1 MNSRIRIDDLMVL
14 ISIFTG
20 AGLWVLSML
29 EVATASMLLL
39 VPSIFLVVSI
49 LYSQKERRAW
59 KEKQQSRENEL
70 HRAMEKYYS
79 LSGQAMSVGELRFS
93 EIEQEMVNAQK
104 IIRDAV
110 SKLSCSLTGLESQ
123 STNQREV
130 LNALIGEVLQMAGSD
145 ETSAQQVGLQ
155 HFFDETN
162 ALINEFVRIMNEL
175 RRSSV
180 GISTKFSE
188 MQDQVQRIS
197 ACLNDVTDITKQTDL
212 LALNAAI
219 EAARAGEAGRGF
231 AVVAD
236 EVRKLAARTGGFNN
250 EIRIALGG
258 ILHSLNEVGEQVEQ
272 STRIDMTV
280 AEKSKDSLV
289 ELGGEMMKLTDKARQ
304 HSAHITEVTEKM
316 QRLTQ
321 EGVFAMQFE
330 DIVTQL
336 LAQINAKVSA
346 VGTYLHSFL
355 SLYQDKEEGNGIL
368 RFTTRSE
375 KLVALIQSAEKTP
388 KGTGIVEGQMEAREN
403 SVELF

>member
-155 HFFDETN
+155 HFFDE
-162 ALINEFVRIMNEL
+162 
-175 RRSSV
+175 S
-180 GISTKFSE
+180 IS
-188 MQDQVQRIS
+188 
-197 ACLNDVTDITKQTDL
+197 
-212 LALNAAI
+212 
-219 EAARAGEAGRGF
+219 
-231 AVVAD
+231 
-236 EVRKLAARTGGFNN
+236 
-250 EIRIALGG
+250 
-258 ILHSLNEVGEQVEQ
+258 
-272 STRIDMTV
+272 
-280 AEKSKDSLV
+280 
-289 ELGGEMMKLTDKARQ
+289 
-304 HSAHITEVTEKM
+304 
-316 QRLTQ
+316 
-321 EGVFAMQFE
+321 
-330 DIVTQL
+330 
-336 LAQINAKVSA
+336 
-346 VGTYLHSFL
+346 
-355 SLYQDKEEGNGIL
+355 
-368 RFTTRSE
+368 
-375 KLVALIQSAEKTP
+375 
-388 KGTGIVEGQMEAREN
+388 
-403 SVELF
+403 